1 MNRLVVSL
9 LESIAAK
16 SLERPMS
23 RDIVRV
29 LPVQHTVK
37 APKRELLG
45 AVIAHF
51 PKMLPP
57 QLGDDAPPCRYSIQ
71 LRKNTLDRAERDE
84 WATKLAAL
92 VAPQHRVDL
101 ARPEVMCAPASV
113 ISLAAHLFLAG

>member
-1 MNRLVVSL
+1 MNRLVISL
-9 LESIAAK
+9 LESIATK

-37 APKRELLG
+37 APKKELLG

-51 PKMLPP
+51 PEMLPP
-57 QLGDDAPPCRYSIQ
+57 QLSDDAPPCQYSIQ
-71 LRKNTLDRAERDE
+71 FRKNTLDRAERDA
-84 WATKLAAL
+84 WAAKLAAL

-101 ARPEVMCAPASV
+101 ARPEVCTLASV
-113 ISLAAHLFLAG
+113 ISLAADLLLAR